1 MRGGDG
7 CVAAR
12 QPWGER
18 DSRTRTSI
26 GLATAA
32 AAGTSVIELPAGDV
46 MVIDHEALTDREL
59 AWSQTDFPSEAPAR
73 FEGDSYNEGGPCW
86 SMRLN
91 AVEPPK
97 DQRGGESGCRSCSSG
112 CRR

>member
-1 MRGGDG
+1 
-7 CVAAR
+7 
-12 QPWGER
+12 
-18 DSRTRTSI
+18 
-26 GLATAA
+26 
-32 AAGTSVIELPAGDV
+32 

-97 DQRGGESGCRSCSSG
+97 GPAWRRIRVSQLLIGVSAVVAMTAIGGRGIDVDSHRETPKPATNPNCARPGPDAARI
-112 CRR
+112 RRA